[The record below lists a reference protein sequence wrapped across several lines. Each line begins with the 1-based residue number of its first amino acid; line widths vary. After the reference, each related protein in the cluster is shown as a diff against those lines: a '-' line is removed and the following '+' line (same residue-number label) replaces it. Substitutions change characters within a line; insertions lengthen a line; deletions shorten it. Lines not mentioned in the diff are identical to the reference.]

1 MSFTFLLRK
10 KPSNPTRQRRSFVP
24 RLESLEDRTVPSTLT
39 VLNNLDKGA
48 GSLRDTITNAKSGD
62 TIVFAPSLN
71 GQTITLTSDQL
82 TINKSLTIEGPGAS
96 LLAISGNDT
105 NRVFNINEGFTV
117 TIAGLTITHGR
128 AVGGGDGSVV
138 NGGGGGIL
146 NTGST
151 LSLAN
156 DVLSDNVSFGTGY
169 QASGGAINNA
179 HPDAILTATDCR
191 FLNNVVDGRRK
202 NANFAEGGGIYAYGS
217 TVTVIR
223 STFIGNQVIAGNGG
237 VTSNGQKFLDNANG
251 GALHSEGGS
260 ILTVLDSTFIG
271 NQAIAGNAGS
281 AGTGVSLYII
291 DSCLGGAIANDEDGM
306 LAVSGS
312 TFSCNQALGG
322 SNATGRSSGFGY
334 VGIARGGA
342 VNNLGVASVTNSSF
356 DHNEAVGGSNNTG
369 GTALLVGDGFGG
381 GIGNASFAGH
391 PVTLTVTNCT
401 FTHDRAIGGA
411 GNTGGVFTGDG
422 GGGGLENEGGG
433 ATTATVTGSTFT
445 CNQASGGQ
453 GVAGR
458 NGGDGLGGGLAN
470 ILGTTLT
477 IAGCTLSG
485 NQTFGGAGGTGGN
498 GGNGFGGGLFNDG
511 QSTLTVHDS
520 TVTANT
526 ATGGTA
532 GASGSAGLGEGGG
545 AYFASGGVVCLDVF
559 TTTNII
565 GNTASTSN
573 DDVFGVFTI
582 CP

>member
-1 MSFTFLLRK
+1 
-10 KPSNPTRQRRSFVP
+10 VP
-24 RLESLEDRTVPSTLT
+24 RLESLEGRTVLSTLT
-39 VLNNLDKGA
+39 VLNALDKGA
-48 GSLRDTITNAKSGD
+48 GSLRDTITNARSGD
-62 TIVFAPSLN
+62 TIVFAPSLA

-82 TINKSLTIEGPGAS
+82 TINKSLDIEGPGAS
-96 LLAISGNDT
+96 LLAVNGNDT
-105 NRVFNINEGFTV
+105 NRIFNINEGLAV
-117 TIAGLTITHGR
+117 TIAGLTITHGQ

-156 DVLSDNVSFGTGY
+156 DVFSDNMSFGSAY

-179 HPDAILTATDCR
+179 HPNAILTVTDCR

-202 NANFAEGGGIYAYGS
+202 NANFAEGGAIYAYGS

-223 STFIGNQVIAGNGG
+223 STFIGNQVMAGNGG
-237 VTSNGQKFLDNANG
+237 VTSNGTKFLGNANG

-260 ILTVLDSTFIG
+260 TLTVIDSTFIG
-271 NQAIAGNAGS
+271 NQALAGNGGS
-281 AGTGVSLYII
+281 AGKGVSLYII
-291 DSCLGGAIANDEDGM
+291 DSAIGGAIANDEDGI

-312 TFSCNQALGG
+312 TFSYNQALGG
-322 SNATGRSSGFGY
+322 SNATGISSGFGY

-342 VNNLGVASVTNSSF
+342 VDNLGVATVTSTSF

-381 GIGNASFAGH
+381 GIGNASFPGH

-401 FTHDRAIGGA
+401 FTDNGANGGT
-411 GNTGGVFTGDG
+411 GNAGGVFTGDG

-433 ATTATVTGSTFT
+433 ATTATVTGSKFT
-445 CNQASGGQ
+445 GNQAIGALGVPGG
-453 GVAGR
+453 

-470 ILGTTLT
+470 LLGVNLT
-477 IAGCTLSG
+477 ISGCAIIG
-485 NQTFGGAGGTGGN
+485 NQAVGGRGGTGAN

-511 QSTLTVHDS
+511 QSTLTS
-520 TVTANT
+520 TSSTLTTNA
-526 ATGGTA
+526 AIGGTA
-532 GASGSAGLGEGGG
+532 GAGGSVGQGVGGG
-545 AYFASGGVVCLDVF
+545 VYFVSGGVVCFDVF
-559 TTTNII
+559 ASLHIT
-565 GNTASTSN
+565 GNTASSSN
-573 DDVFGVFTI
+573 SDVFGVFTI